1 MKDKIFNFLDKYSN
15 NIFFGLVVAF
25 ILRLIAIYYYLPM
38 INQDE
43 LTIIYDAKSIV
54 ETGTDRWQSPNNLIY
69 HSLGTGDNRPPL
81 LFWIFALG
89 HYLFGLDTF
98 GFRII
103 NIFIGLGSL
112 LLIYEIGKKLINK
125 TFGKYFFWTMVF
137 APIHI
142 LSSGQAFETTSINY
156 TTMLLGL
163 YFWLKYYESNGIK
176 WLIAVAVS
184 FGVSVYAYQAPKLIA
199 PLIILFISLFLVKN
213 KKYSHIL
220 YLYLSAFIIV
230 IPQIYV
236 LFKYP
241 AMFAGRAA
249 NTVPSKLKVVDYI
262 FTFFNNPIISL
273 FDIKHWFLASPIF
286 EHNCN
291 IFFLF
296 LQFPFFIFGIFL
308 FFVKREFV
316 KPSFYW
322 AIIGVYWLG
331 SFAEAI
337 TFTNVNFLRN
347 PYLMFYIGFFVSI
360 GLYYFS
366 NHIKLISSILFISF
380 IVQFS
385 FSYNQDTRFYGFQD
399 NLVRLYTKLKKY
411 NNNNTPIIIEQFGN
425 MPYVYLLYYSGI
437 SPKEFQMSKK
447 VIDSSICWD
456 RIDQIGRYYYRNQN
470 FIRDSTLPVAHG
482 LLVTQIDTNLKKIDS
497 VDQFK
502 FYQF

>member
-1 MKDKIFNFLDKYSN
+1 
-15 NIFFGLVVAF
+15 
-25 ILRLIAIYYYLPM
+25 
-38 INQDE
+38 
-43 LTIIYDAKSIV
+43 
-54 ETGTDRWQSPNNLIY
+54 
-69 HSLGTGDNRPPL
+69 
-81 LFWIFALG
+81 
-89 HYLFGLDTF
+89 
-98 GFRII
+98 
-103 NIFIGLGSL
+103 
-112 LLIYEIGKKLINK
+112 
-125 TFGKYFFWTMVF
+125 
-137 APIHI
+137 
-142 LSSGQAFETTSINY
+142 
-156 TTMLLGL
+156 
-163 YFWLKYYESNGIK
+163 
-176 WLIAVAVS
+176 
-184 FGVSVYAYQAPKLIA
+184 
-199 PLIILFISLFLVKN
+199 
-213 KKYSHIL
+213 
-220 YLYLSAFIIV
+220 
-230 IPQIYV
+230 
-236 LFKYP
+236 
-241 AMFAGRAA
+241 
-249 NTVPSKLKVVDYI
+249 
-262 FTFFNNPIISL
+262 
-273 FDIKHWFLASPIF
+273 
-286 EHNCN
+286 
-291 IFFLF
+291 
-296 LQFPFFIFGIFL
+296 
-308 FFVKREFV
+308 
-316 KPSFYW
+316 
-322 AIIGVYWLG
+322 VYWLG